1 MIFFER
7 ILGMKEFDLLIDLG
21 TTTIASVLYDFS
33 REKCTASD
41 LSLNPQ
47 RAYGTD
53 VISRMEASMAGSDD
67 DLARV
72 IRDHLTSRVTM
83 LCDQA
88 GVSADQI
95 RRIMIAGNTT
105 MIYLFMRY
113 SCESLSKSPF
123 VPDKPLPEGGIF
135 DPESGEFIFG
145 EKADDR
151 VFFSPDDPNSFVK
164 VEIIPWSSAF
174 IGGDIVSGLM
184 GLSEEFSDDK
194 TVLFIDLGTNGEMV
208 LSHGGKMFAAATA
221 AGPAFEGGGLSCGTG
236 AIPGA
241 ISGVKLYQSRPAL
254 TTIKNSLPVGI
265 CGSGAISIVSELVDK
280 GYVNPDS
287 SLNPIFPEGGLVLTP
302 HAATPEKAPIIFTA
316 DDLHSVLL
324 AKAAVAAGIDT
335 LMKAAVI
342 SAADVDRVILAGSFG
357 NNIDLNACEKIHL
370 FSAIPVSVVECVGNS
385 CLNGLMKLSS
395 LNEIKMPK
403 LYDINLGKSDY
414 FKDMYLKRI

>member
-47 RAYGTD
+47 RICGTD
-53 VISRMEASMAGSDD
+53 VISRMQASLAGSADE
-67 DLARV
+67 LARM
-72 IRDHLTSRVTM
+72 IREHLATRITM
-83 LCDQA
+83 LCEQA
-88 GVSADQI
+88 GVFADHI
-95 RRIMIAGNTT
+95 RRIKIGGNTT
-105 MIYLFMRY
+105 MIYLFMGY

-123 VPDKPLPEGGIF
+123 VPDEPVPEGGIF
-135 DPESGEFIFG
+135 DIESGEFLFG
-145 EKADDR
+145 EKADDK
-151 VFFSPDDPNSFVK
+151 VFFSPDDPNSFTE

-174 IGGDIVSGLM
+174 IGGDIVSGLI
-184 GLSEEFSDDK
+184 GLSNEFSDDR

-208 LSHGGKMFAAATA
+208 LSHGGKMYAAATA

-241 ISGVKLYQSRPAL
+241 ISGVKLYPSRPAL
-254 TTIKNSLPVGI
+254 TTIENRLPIGI
-265 CGSGAISIVSELVDK
+265 CGSGAISIVSELMDK
-280 GYVNPDS
+280 GYVNPDA
-287 SLNPIFPEGGLVLTP
+287 SLSPGFPEGGLVLTP
-302 HAATPEKAPIIFTA
+302 HAATPEKAPIIFNA

-335 LMKAAVI
+335 LMKAATI
-342 SAADVDRVILAGSFG
+342 SATDVDRVILSGSFG
-357 NNIDLNACEKIHL
+357 NNIDLKACEKIHL
-370 FSAIPVSVVECVGNS
+370 FSDIPVSVVECAGNS
-385 CLNGLMKLSS
+385 CLNGLMKLSA

-403 LYDINLGKSDY
+403 LHDINLGKSDY
-414 FKDMYLKRI
+414 FKKMYLKRI